1 MSIKTKKNACYL
13 NEDEIKELVDLDLEM
28 AVDEIKDVVAK
39 WKANC
44 DRWVEDWTSK
54 AEVAKELID
63 ADIVDT
69 DEWNIVEA
77 VIRKMVANDPNA
89 ATLTHYWGDLVE
101 MVEVFG

>member
-1 MSIKTKKNACYL
+1 MSTESATCYL
-13 NEDEIKELVDLDLEM
+13 NDDEIKELVDMELDM
-28 AVDEIKDVVAK
+28 AKDEIKDVVAQ
-39 WKANC
+39 WKENC
-44 DRWVEDWTSK
+44 DRWVGDWTSK

-77 VIRKMVANDPNA
+77 VIRKMVANDPDA
-89 ATLTHYWGDLVE
+89 ASLTHYWDDLVE

>member
-1 MSIKTKKNACYL
+1 MSTSGACYL
-13 NEDEIKELVDLDLEM
+13 NEDEIKELVDLDLDM

-44 DRWVEDWTSK
+44 DRWVGDWTSK

-89 ATLTHYWGDLVE
+89 ATLTSYWGDLVE